1 MALPI
6 RPEKSGAR
14 VEVRVDTGAFK
25 KKIYFESVFKCY
37 YLDILIR
44 PCWCLTCRQPG
55 HY

>member
-25 KKIYFESVFKCY
+25 KKN
-37 YLDILIR
+37 ILKA
-44 PCWCLTCRQPG
+44 CLNATI
-55 HY
+55 